1 MSEAFAFGPVP
12 SRRLGRSLGVNNI
25 PPKVCTY
32 SCVYCQLGKAVSVS
46 TQRRAFYPPEEVAAA
61 VQERLRAAY
70 AQGQGVDY
78 ITVVPDGEPTLDL
91 HLGRLLTLLKR
102 LGVPV
107 AVITSGSLLWQD
119 EVRSALCLAD
129 WVSLKA
135 DAAGEGP
142 WRRVDRPHRA
152 LRLSQILRGMAAFR
166 EQFGAFLA
174 TETMLVWGA
183 NDSAKELEAIADLV
197 ASLRPDTAYIAVPV
211 RPPAE
216 SWVLPAAEGA
226 LLALHAALSARGVRA
241 ELLTGYEGNAFSASG
256 DAKADLLSITA
267 VHPMRRD
274 AVEELLRRDGA
285 DWGLVH
291 ELLGSGIL
299 VELEYGQERF
309 YLRKLP
315 SRPHARGRR
324 Q

>member
-1 MSEAFAFGPVP
+1 MCAGP
-12 SRRLGRSLGVNNI
+12 
-25 PPKVCTY
+25 
-32 SCVYCQLGKAVSVS
+32 
-46 TQRRAFYPPEEVAAA
+46 
-61 VQERLRAAY
+61 
-70 AQGQGVDY
+70 GVDY
-78 ITVVPDGEPTLDL
+78 VTVVPDGEPTLDL

-107 AVITSGSLLWQD
+107 AVITNGSLLWQD

-197 ASLRPDTAYIAVPV
+197 ASLRPIP
-211 RPPAE
+211 
-216 SWVLPAAEGA
+216 
-226 LLALHAALSARGVRA
+226 
-241 ELLTGYEGNAFSASG
+241 LTS
-256 DAKADLLSITA
+256 
-267 VHPMRRD
+267 PC
-274 AVEELLRRDGA
+274 
-285 DWGLVH
+285 
-291 ELLGSGIL
+291 
-299 VELEYGQERF
+299 
-309 YLRKLP
+309 P
-315 SRPHARGRR
+315 SGRR
-324 Q
+324 RRAGYCRQRRAHCWRCTPR